1 MIFDTHC
8 HLYDD
13 AFKDDLKQVIN
24 NSLNNN
30 VKLFMVPSDA
40 PSRKPAVHGPRPQQT
55 SSCRPATR

>member
-30 VKLFMVPSDA
+30 VKLFMVPSDNIVNSYKA
-40 PSRKPAVHGPRPQQT
+40 LDLANEYIQKK
-55 SSCRPATR
+55 

>member
-30 VKLFMVPSDA
+30 VKFF
-40 PSRKPAVHGPRPQQT
+40 
-55 SSCRPATR
+55 

>member
-30 VKLFMVPSDA
+30 VKLFMVPSDNIVNSYKA
-40 PSRKPAVHGPRPQQT
+40 IDLAN
-55 SSCRPATR
+55 